1 MRPERTLALLL
12 VFLMLAPVASAVSG
26 RAAPNCSTMEIG
38 DISSQIAVDAGT
50 CLIIDIGTRSSSQ
63 VLEFDLDIVD
73 DAVDV
78 LFFDTNGLQPYELGQ
93 SYRSSFV
100 SEASFESALGSY
112 DYDWRPPSS
121 LTDKNWYLVI
131 DNAAHDGDQG
141 MGDQG
146 GMRARF
152 TIDITIAQDGQWTP
166 LHDLFLFQVEQQQTL
181 LDGGDLTL
189 DEGTGITI
197 RTDVISG
204 SGDLYLQSD
213 NQVGGD
219 LFLSGTKMDDITG
232 TSSLSWSVPSFLD
245 VQALNLVV
253 DTRGQSS
260 PLHFT
265 IEVELDP
272 PLNPI
277 ISDDDNA
284 TTSIDETITLNA
296 LSTPNRLGQVSSL
309 SWDFDG
315 DGIEDDSGMIVDASW
330 DSPGT
335 KTVNLTASSPTGAS
349 MTTSHIVEVE
359 DLEIPVA
366 VITGNGI
373 RGLNGEWRLLRTADL
388 QLSAVS
394 SFDDDMISSNS
405 WSIDGEPFSSATQIT
420 VSWSEIGS
428 HLIKLTVTDGSG
440 NIGFVNTTVIVYDS
454 TIPILE
460 TSALD
465 ELNEVHKGDTITL
478 KGTAVDMWDDSADLR
493 YEWDLNPGI
502 DDDDDGDA
510 RNDADM
516 VGQTIEISF
525 DEIGTKSIALTVY
538 DASNNSDLHVFTIE
552 VVEPPSTMGAFAIVV
567 IVILVALVTL
577 GVVLFGHRRLQHGA
591 AIQLLMQSGL
601 THYDAQVR
609 VIEIAKTRKI
619 PPFAKAAQLAG
630 LEEGMTLRSD
640 AQKAADAKAAEMNSI
655 YGEGGGTI
663 ATDPNAG
670 FRPTQP
676 QVRRVDHSL
685 SMAALEAFADD
696 LPSEAVKQ
704 KSSVVSGKVR
714 SGGVV
719 LPQVT
724 PKVEIPEAPAVQ
736 SHSLKSDC
744 TACGKGFAIELP
756 EGVNQAVVACPSC
769 GIDQLFQ
776 R

>member
-1 MRPERTLALLL
+1 MRPARTLALLL
-12 VFLMLAPVASAVSG
+12 VFLMLAPAASAVSG
-26 RAAPNCSTMEIG
+26 RAAPNCSTLDIG
-38 DISSQIAVDAGT
+38 DINSQIAVDAGT

-73 DAVDV
+73 DAVDAL
-78 LFFDTNGLQPYELGQ
+78 LFNTNGLEPYELGQ
-93 SYRSSFV
+93 SYRSTFV
-100 SEASFESALGSY
+100 SEASFESAIGSY

-121 LTDKNWYLVI
+121 LSDKNWYLVI
-131 DNAAHDGDQG
+131 DNTAHDGDQG

-213 NQVGGD
+213 NQVGGA
-219 LFLSGTKMDDITG
+219 LFLSGTKMDDIAG

-245 VQALNLVV
+245 AQALNLVV

-284 TTSIDETITLNA
+284 TTSIGETITLNA
-296 LSTPNRLGQVSSL
+296 LSTPNRLGQVTSL

-315 DGIEDDSGMIVDASW
+315 DGMEDDSGMIVDASW
-330 DSPGT
+330 DSPGL

-349 MTTSHIVEVE
+349 MTTSHIVEVQ

-440 NIGFVNTTVIVYDS
+440 NIGFVNNTVVVYDS

-465 ELNEVHKGDTITL
+465 ELNEVHIGDTITL
-478 KGTAVDMWDDSADLR
+478 KGTAVDLWDDPANLR

-502 DDDDDGDA
+502 DDNDDGDA

-516 VGQTIEISF
+516 VGQTIEVNF
-525 DEIGTKSIALTVY
+525 ETTGTKSIALTVY
-538 DASNNSDLHVFTIE
+538 DASNNSDIHVFTIE
-552 VVEPPSTMGAFAIVV
+552 VVEPPTSVGAFAIVT

-577 GVVLFGHRRLQHGA
+577 GVVLFGHRRLQQGA
-591 AIQLLMQSGL
+591 AIQLLMQGGL
-601 THYDAQVR
+601 SHYDSQVR
-609 VIEIAKTRKI
+609 LIEVARTRKI
-619 PPFAKAAQLAG
+619 PIFAKATQLAG
-630 LEEGMTLRSD
+630 LEEGMTLKSD
-640 AQKAADAKAAEMNSI
+640 AQKAVDAKAAEMDSI
-655 YGEGGGTI
+655 YGESGGTI

-670 FRPTQP
+670 FRPAQP
-676 QVRRVDHSL
+676 QIRRVDHSL
-685 SMAALEAFADD
+685 SMEAFEAFADD
-696 LPSEAVKQ
+696 LAPGAAKQ
-704 KSSVVSGKVR
+704 KPAIVSGKVR
-714 SGGVV
+714 SGGIA
-719 LPQVT
+719 LPQAA
-724 PKVEIPEAPAVQ
+724 PKAEIPEVPVVQ
-736 SHSLKSDC
+736 SHSLNSDC
-744 TACGKGFAIELP
+744 TACGKGFAIKLP